1 MESRKHFVRTK
12 TYVEDD
18 AQKKKQEEEVDAE
31 R

>member
-18 AQKKKQEEEVDAE
+18 AQKKKQQVDAE